1 MSSKARFLSSAA
13 AISST
18 NGAMLSASLRTGT
31 TMETA
36 GAVALAKISLMI
48 CPTWRCDGRRASCQ
62 GELLW
67 GDQLAGNPFEARKR
81 GTGPWSNGYIGAKH
95 EGESPRCIP
104 IAYQQRTNHANDGSN
119 HDIAGK
125 MRPEHDAAHRDENG
139 IGPQDETRAWP

>member
-1 MSSKARFLSSAA
+1 MSSKARFFSSVA

-36 GAVALAKISLMI
+36 GAVALAKTSLMI
-48 CPTWRCDGRRASCQ
+48 CPTWRCGGRGASCQ

-67 GDQLAGNPFEARKR
+67 GDQLPGNPFEARKR
-81 GTGPWSNGYIGAKH
+81 GPGPWSNGPIGAEH
-95 EGESPRCIP
+95 EGQPPRCIP
-104 IAYQQRTNHANDGSN
+104 IAHQQRTNHANDGSN

-125 MRPEHDAAHRDENG
+125 MRREHDAAHRDENG
-139 IGPQDETRAWP
+139 ISPQDKARAWP